1 MEFKEYCSGRWI
13 MFLAGLFWMPL
24 IPAAYALLFR
34 GLMRQNVALII
45 LITLCFV
52 LLLVAAVVLLKNGI
66 AGLIA
71 HGRTRLILLDDKLQI
86 VATSG
91 KGKGTVTT
99 IDYPAI
105 MDFCFSS
112 RGTKQDKTTG
122 LYYVAE
128 NARGLLI
135 FNVKKTEYAVSVYN
149 AYPAAAYILER
160 LQEEQIDA
168 LHSELNKSGKYTPK
182 D

>member
-122 LYYVAE
+122 LYYAFPL
-128 NARGLLI
+128 R
-135 FNVKKTEYAVSVYN
+135 S
-149 AYPAAAYILER
+149 
-160 LQEEQIDA
+160 
-168 LHSELNKSGKYTPK
+168 S
-182 D
+182 